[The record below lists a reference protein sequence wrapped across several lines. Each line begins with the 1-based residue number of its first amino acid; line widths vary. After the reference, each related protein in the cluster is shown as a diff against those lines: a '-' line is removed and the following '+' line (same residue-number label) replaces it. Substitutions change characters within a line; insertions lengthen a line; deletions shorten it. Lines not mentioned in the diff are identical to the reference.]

1 VALRNTQFNS
11 SKISVRCAFEA
22 EILWDKEIDRFTI
35 LHRSI
40 SHSDFRDP
48 ENFQQNQS
56 SVFESLFARNSVQLY
71 NSFRNK

>member
-1 VALRNTQFNS
+1 
-11 SKISVRCAFEA
+11 
-22 EILWDKEIDRFTI
+22 LWDKEIDRFTI

-56 SVFESLFARNSVQLY
+56 SVFESLFARDSVQSHNY
-71 NSFRNK
+71 FQNK